1 MAQIEPAKGG
11 LRWVRSLV
19 SPGLGTP
26 PIEERVVAS
35 NNAAGLF
42 RGDLLKEGNDGCL
55 LPAAAGNAA
64 SHVMVSCKQYR
75 GSDGYMR
82 TGQFL
87 PASTTY
93 TGTAS
98 RANPLASVV
107 LVIPVKDQ
115 LFEVDVPSAAADQSA
130 ATALI
135 GQCVDIVANAG
146 DTVTGVSGFT
156 TDTVANFVTITES
169 AGTAQLRLTDIPEY
183 GLSGRI
189 NDVTQAYWKGYFQ
202 VYEQITI
209 V

>member
-1 MAQIEPAKGG
+1 MSQIEPAKGG

-26 PIEERVVAS
+26 PIEERVVAT
-35 NNAAGLF
+35 NNTNGIF
-42 RGDLLKEGNDGCL
+42 RGDALREGTDGCL
-55 LPAAAGNAA
+55 LQAAAGETI
-64 SHVMVSCKQYR
+64 SHVMVSCKRYR

-82 TGQFL
+82 TGAFL
-87 PASTTY
+87 PATTTY

-115 LFEVDVPSAAADQSA
+115 LFETDIPTAAATQTA

-135 GQCVDIVANAG
+135 GQCVDIVVNAG
-146 DTVTGVSGFT
+146 DTVTGVSGVT
-156 TDTVANFVTITES
+156 ADTVANFQATTVS
-169 AGTAQLRLTDIPEY
+169 AQLRLTDIPEY

-202 VYEQITI
+202 VYEQVTI
-209 V
+209 I

>member
-42 RGDLLKEGNDGCL
+42 RGDLLKEGTDGCL
-55 LPAAAGNAA
+55 LPAAAGDAA
-64 SHVMVSCKQYR
+64 SHVMVSCKRYR

-93 TGTAS
+93 TGTVS

-107 LVIPVKDQ
+107 LAIPVKDQ
-115 LFEVDVPSAAADQSA
+115 LFEVDVPTAAATQSA

-156 TDTVANFVTITES
+156 TDTVANFQATTAS
-169 AGTAQLRLTDIPEY
+169 AQLRLTDIPEY

-202 VYEQITI
+202 VYEQVTI
-209 V
+209 L